1 MVSSKAKRTSATR
14 RSLPLAPAASNS
26 RLAPPPPPS
35 TTSAKPLPRSA
46 STPSHS
52 RTRSFLTGLLERS
65 AGSKRL
71 SEPPSRRQPPSTKV
85 GTSPMT
91 APVATTSSAAR
102 PRAPAVQKK
111 RLSAPVDF
119 KGKASVSLPLNLAAH
134 LSPVEDTHTSPASR
148 SSRSSPYLTSKPL
161 PLDGDEK
168 MRLAAWDFGDAGSS
182 SPQELDKGKSRAFD
196 DDVYEY
202 SDGERALAS
211 APIWTSSS
219 AEETLADFDGT
230 RSHSMPVLAGTSRLS
245 VASDTSSMIAW
256 AGPSLTSPPLVRPSL
271 AAADTFASRYSI
283 PYHLSPIL
291 ESDSTSDGHLGP
303 VSTSTNHPSVCAHET
318 TTTAT
323 ARPVL
328 HIDPPRRPTRMH
340 SDMSMSVYSRQS
352 IAMPEREH
360 DGGDGGALDW
370 GEELLSYFSPDTP
383 EARSQT
389 ESQLEGLAIRG
400 ATTMPRPTPMSL
412 EGEVIF
418 DPLPAPSVPS
428 QIVLSARPSFSAFAF
443 PSSASLAT
451 TLSASSSE
459 QASHAASPLFDA
471 VRASAAPSTFT
482 VATSVF
488 DDAAGDG
495 QDGASSTE
503 KDAQGADGGMWRA
516 DWGWEMYRR
525 SPEPVVAAPTDDSPN
540 LSPLIAKEPLAS
552 SAPASP
558 KGRTTSV
565 SPPTFAIDLAAARSA
580 SPGAVSPVLLP
591 LAARALRKREK
602 SLPSIPDNASM
613 WSGAAGVPVP
623 SGETMHVEVFCT
635 RELVRCGKYG
645 ERRVVV
651 ERTLLFTEDA

>member
-1 MVSSKAKRTSATR
+1 MVSSKDKRTSATR
-14 RSLPLAPAASNS
+14 RTLPLASAAFNS
-26 RLAPPPPPS
+26 RVSPPPPPS

-46 STPSHS
+46 STPSGHG

-65 AGSKRL
+65 ASSKRL
-71 SEPPSRRQPPSTKV
+71 SEPPSRRQPASTKV
-85 GTSPMT
+85 GNSPMT
-91 APVATTSSAAR
+91 APVATTSSDTR
-102 PRAPAVQKK
+102 PRAPAAHKK

-119 KGKASVSLPLNLAAH
+119 KGKASVSLPLNLSPH
-134 LSPVEDTHTSPASR
+134 LSPVVAKSHHSPASR

-168 MRLAAWDFGDAGSS
+168 MRLAAWDFGGPVSS

-196 DDVYEY
+196 DVEDEF
-202 SDGERALAS
+202 SDGERAATAMPPSWTGMAS
-211 APIWTSSS
+211 YG
-219 AEETLADFDGT
+219 EETLADFDGT
-230 RSHSMPVLAGTSRLS
+230 RSQSMPVLASTSRLS
-245 VASDTSSMIAW
+245 VASDTSSTIAW

-271 AAADTFASRYSI
+271 VGADTFASRYSI

-303 VSTSTNHPSVCAHET
+303 VQTSTDHLSTRAHEPT
-318 TTTAT
+318 TT

-328 HIDPPRRPTRMH
+328 YIDPPRRPTRMH

-352 IAMPEREH
+352 ISMPGREH
-360 DGGDGGALDW
+360 DGGGGGALDW

-383 EARSQT
+383 EAHSRP
-389 ESQLEGLAIRG
+389 ELELEGLAIRG
-400 ATTMPRPTPMSL
+400 ASAMPRTTPMSL

-443 PSSASLAT
+443 PSSSSLAT
-451 TLSASSSE
+451 TSSASSSE
-459 QASHAASPLFDA
+459 QPSHVASPLFDE

-495 QDGASSTE
+495 QDGASTTE
-503 KDAQGADGGMWRA
+503 KDVQGADGGVWRA

-525 SPEPVVAAPTDDSPN
+525 SPEPVVADGDST
-540 LSPLIAKEPLAS
+540 
-552 SAPASP
+552 PASP
-558 KGRTTSV
+558 KGRTPSL
-565 SPPTFAIDLAAARSA
+565 SPPTFAINLAAARSA

-613 WSGAAGVPVP
+613 WSGTTGVPVP

-635 RELVRCGKYG
+635 RELVRRGKYG
-645 ERRVVV
+645 ERRVLV